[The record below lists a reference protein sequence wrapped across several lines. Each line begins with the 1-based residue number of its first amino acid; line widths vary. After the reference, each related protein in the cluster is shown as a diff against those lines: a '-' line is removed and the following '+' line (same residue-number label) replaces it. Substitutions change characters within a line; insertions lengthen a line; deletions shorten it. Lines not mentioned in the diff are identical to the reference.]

1 MSFSGI
7 KIAPS
12 ILSANFC
19 HLLEDIKAI
28 ENKCDY
34 LHIDVMDGHFV
45 NNISLGLPI
54 VRSIRPETDLIF
66 DVHLMITNPEE
77 FVEPFAKAGAD
88 SITFHYEC
96 TKDPMALIA
105 KIKELGKKVGV
116 SIHPNTPVEEI
127 YGLIPYVD
135 MVLLMSVV
143 PGHGGQSILPD
154 TYEKLQKIRAEITR
168 INSDV
173 ILEVDGGI
181 NTKTIKDVVDSGA
194 NLLVAGSAVFA
205 KPNPGEAVEE
215 LLKCAKESL

>member
-1 MSFSGI
+1 MSFSGV

-19 HLLEDIKAI
+19 HLLKDIKSI
-28 ENKCDY
+28 EDSCEY
-34 LHIDVMDGHFV
+34 LHFDVMDGHYV
-45 NNISLGLPI
+45 NNISFGLP
-54 VRSIRPETDLIF
+54 VMRSIRPETNLIF

-77 FVEPFAKAGAD
+77 FVKPFADAGAD

-96 TKDPMALIA
+96 TNNPMELI
-105 KIKELGKKVGV
+105 KTIRDMGKKVGI
-116 SIHPNTPVEEI
+116 SIHPDTEVEKVFPF
-127 YGLIPYVD
+127 IPYVD

-154 TYEKLQKIRAEITR
+154 TYDKLRKISAEIQRTD
-168 INSDV
+168 SDV

-181 NTKTIKDVVDSGA
+181 NTNTIKDVVASGA
-194 NLLVAGSAVFA
+194 NLIVAGSAVFA
-205 KPNPGEAVEE
+205 KPEPGKAVEE